1 MYNGWTDTDT
11 NSAYRPHVGGDPVG
25 VRGPVPFGLPTA

>member
-11 NSAYRPHVGGDPVG
+11 NSAYRPHVGTDPVSVG
-25 VRGPVPFGLPTA
+25 VPYQFGLPTA